1 MSMFTKSKEE
11 NTLLVEN
18 MHSWMKGA
26 LQDIKE
32 ELNTNWRKKR
42 SEILGMKSMMSQEQS
57 SALGITHRMDQ
68 GQNIEPEDKLDE
80 LEQSNKQKMN

>member
-1 MSMFTKSKEE
+1 
-11 NTLLVEN
+11 
-18 MHSWMKGA
+18 
-26 LQDIKE
+26 
-32 ELNTNWRKKR
+32 
-42 SEILGMKSMMSQEQS
+42 MKSMMSQEQS